1 MRVSP
6 CTSGIASPSSSTK
19 HQDHVSPGSSEWMSG
34 WAAAARVSA
43 GVTVGRVVATADLS
57 ALQADAQMQPLAS
70 GGQALLAA
78 LDRLGQPGDPDVIEM
93 DARSH
98 SDQA

>member
-1 MRVSP
+1 MDERV
-6 CTSGIASPSSSTK
+6 
-19 HQDHVSPGSSEWMSG
+19 
-34 WAAAARVSA
+34 AAAARVSA